1 MSYHIY
7 QTPAFILGSKGVGEA
22 NKSYLLFTRDL
33 GLIYATAQGVRLDK
47 SKLRHTL
54 QDFAFCTIS
63 LVRGKEFWRITNTS
77 EYGEV
82 LKKEQLFSFARIVS
96 LLKRFL
102 HGEEVQQ
109 GLFETV
115 FSFFTFVSLKG
126 NETESIRRAE
136 IATVFRI
143 LYILGYIDDQLF
155 ETLLGSNELNE
166 QTFGMVEMNEREILL
181 HINRAL
187 KESQL

>member
-33 GLIYATAQGVRLDK
+33 GLIYAVAQGVRLDK

-63 LVRGKEFWRITNTS
+63 LVRGKELWRITNTS

-102 HGEEVQQ
+102 HGEEVQPN
-109 GLFETV
+109 LFETIYT
-115 FSFFTFVSLKG
+115 FFNFVSSTH
-126 NETESIRRAE
+126 NSHEAIRLAE
-136 IATVFRI
+136 IATVFRV
-143 LYILGYIDDQLF
+143 LYILGYVDAQLF
-155 ETLLGSNELNE
+155 ETLLGSSSLDEM
-166 QTFGMVEMNEREILL
+166 TFEIVRGNEREMLS

-187 KESQL
+187 RESHL

>member
-1 MSYHIY
+1 VSYHIY

-77 EYGEV
+77 EYGEA
-82 LKKEQLFSFARIVS
+82 LKREQLFSFARIVS

-102 HGEEVQQ
+102 HGEEVQPN
-109 GLFETV
+109 LFETIYT
-115 FSFFTFVSLKG
+115 FFTYVSLAE
-126 NETESIRRAE
+126 NTHESIRLAE
-136 IATVFRI
+136 IATVFRV
-143 LYILGYIDDQLF
+143 LYILGYVDAQLF
-155 ETLLGSNELNE
+155 ETLLGSTTLDEI
-166 QTFGMVEMNEREILL
+166 TFETVRANEREMLS

-187 KESQL
+187 RESHL